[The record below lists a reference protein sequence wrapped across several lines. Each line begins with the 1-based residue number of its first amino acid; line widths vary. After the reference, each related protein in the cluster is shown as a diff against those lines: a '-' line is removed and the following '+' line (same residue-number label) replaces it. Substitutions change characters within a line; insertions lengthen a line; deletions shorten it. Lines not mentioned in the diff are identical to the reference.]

1 MCYFFLV
8 NTRGKKYIV
17 LVTYFM
23 IQGCSCIGQF
33 DCDQSLFF
41 IYIFK
46 REVYLFVLKPLHK

>member
-23 IQGCSCIGQF
+23 ILRCSCIGQF
-33 DCDQSLFF
+33 DCNQSLFF

-46 REVYLFVLKPLHK
+46 GESLFICFKAIT